1 MSIHQFR
8 RLAAASILGAMA
20 WTSPALSQG
29 QSVTLQDLRFDLGF
43 GTVTIPRLEVQGTPL
58 SEAELRAVLD
68 PAASGD
74 VAQRLSRLEARSA
87 RAPQVIFEN
96 TSREARS
103 RVVYSDVV
111 VGGVRAG
118 VIGEVSAAS
127 ASGEAGDARSVATR
141 FRIGAMRADAVDIPA
156 AARAL
161 TGSTPNPAQTPL
173 VPLYR
178 TVSYADYV
186 MELPGGMGEVRIAR
200 VTGRDAKAR
209 PGREPLL
216 GSIRTLMELAERQ
229 QGTGRNAAPTSSQ
242 DMVFL
247 GQFFGLVDNF
257 EYGVMDMEGMTGAIG
272 VGAERATFRLGGM
285 RFSDQAAN
293 AGFAMRDFAVE
304 AGPARFVI
312 AEVEARDFSFRSSFR
327 AASELLQS
335 GNPRALERDWRKLIP
350 QLGSI
355 RIAGV
360 DLVAPEPS
368 AGANRRQERPQP
380 PSEPAAPLR
389 ISARSLELGFGG
401 QLEGVPT
408 ALRFGGEEL
417 AFSLPASSTDANV
430 RNLRAMGITQLN
442 LGWLADL
449 VWRQDRNALDIQ
461 SLDLTARDLF
471 SVKLSGRLGNV
482 TREAFSTDAA
492 LAQVAWLQATAQQVK
507 LSLQNSGLFE
517 KIIENEARKARKSA
531 DQLRREWGSL
541 SAIALPAI
549 LGDSEGAKTLAGAIS
564 RFIARPGSL
573 EIDIASRQPSGIG
586 LADGIAAANNPQSIF
601 EKLDVKAQAR

>member
-1 MSIHQFR
+1 MSIHHFR
-8 RLAAASILGAMA
+8 RLAAFSLLGAMA
-20 WTSPALSQG
+20 WAAPALSQG

-43 GTVTIPRLEVQGTPL
+43 GTVSIPSMEVQGTPL
-58 SEAELRAVLD
+58 SEPELRAILD
-68 PAASGD
+68 PAGAGD
-74 VAQRLSRLEARSA
+74 LAQRLSRLEARSVT
-87 RAPQVIFEN
+87 APQVIIETAN
-96 TSREARS
+96 QDVRS
-103 RVVYSDVV
+103 RVEYRDVALA
-111 VGGVRAG
+111 GVRAG
-118 VIGEVSAAS
+118 VLGEVTAAS
-127 ASGEAGDARSVATR
+127 AAGGASDPKANSTR
-141 FRIGAMRADAVDIPA
+141 FRIGAMRAEAVDIPA

-178 TVSYADYV
+178 TVSYVDYV
-186 MELPGGMGEVRIAR
+186 MEIPGGMGELRIAK
-200 VTGRDAKAR
+200 VIGREPKAR

-216 GSIRTLMELAERQ
+216 GLIRTLMELAERQ
-229 QGTGRNAAPTSSQ
+229 QGAGRNAPASSQ

-257 EYGVMDMEGMTGAIG
+257 EYGVMDMEGLTGTIG
-272 VGAERATFRLGGM
+272 AGAERATFRLAGM

-293 AGFAMRDFAVE
+293 AGFAMRDLAVE
-304 AGPARFVI
+304 AGPARFAI
-312 AEVEARDFSFRSSFR
+312 AEFEMRDFSFRNSFR

-335 GNPRALERDWRKLIP
+335 GNSRALERDWRKLIP

-360 DLVAPEPS
+360 DLVAPEPG
-368 AGANRRQERPQP
+368 AGANRRQDRPQP

-389 ISARSLELGFGG
+389 ISAKSLELGFGG

-408 ALRFGGEEL
+408 AVRFGGEEL
-417 AFSLPASSTDANV
+417 AFSLPASSTDTNV

-449 VWRQDRNALDIQ
+449 VWRQDRNTLDIQ
-461 SLDLTARDLF
+461 SLDLTARDLA
-471 SVKLSGRLGNV
+471 SLKLSGRLGNV
-482 TREAFSTDAA
+482 TRDAFSTDAA

-573 EIDIASRQPSGIG
+573 EIEIGSRQPSGIG
-586 LADGIAAANNPQSIF
+586 LADGLAAAANPQSIF
-601 EKLDVKAQAR
+601 EKLDVKAVAR

>member
-1 MSIHQFR
+1 MTIHQFR
-8 RLAAASILGAMA
+8 RFAALSLLGAMA
-20 WTSPALSQG
+20 WAAPALAQG
-29 QSVTLQDLRFDLGF
+29 QNVTLQNLRFDLGF
-43 GTVTIPRLEVQGTPL
+43 GTVSIPRMEVQGTPL
-58 SEAELRAVLD
+58 SEPELRAILD
-68 PAASGD
+68 PAGAGD
-74 VAQRLSRLEARSA
+74 VAERLSRLEARSVT
-87 RAPQVIFEN
+87 APQVIVE
-96 TSREARS
+96 TASQDVRS
-103 RVVYSDVV
+103 RVVYRDVALA
-111 VGGVRAG
+111 GVRAG
-118 VIGEVSAAS
+118 VLGEVTAAS
-127 ASGEAGDARSVATR
+127 AAGEASDPKSNATR
-141 FRIGAMRADAVDIPA
+141 FRIGAMRAEAVDVPA

-178 TVSYADYV
+178 TVSYVDYV
-186 MELPGGMGEVRIAR
+186 MEIPGGMGEVRIAK
-200 VTGRDAKAR
+200 VTGRESKAR

-229 QGTGRNAAPTSSQ
+229 QGAGRNAPATPQ

-247 GQFFGLVDNF
+247 GQFFGIVDNF
-257 EYGVMDMEGMTGAIG
+257 EYGVLDMEGMTGTIG
-272 VGAERATFRLGGM
+272 AGTERATFRIAGM
-285 RFSDQAAN
+285 RFSDQVAN
-293 AGFAMRDFAVE
+293 AGFAMRDLAVE
-304 AGPARFVI
+304 AGPARFAI
-312 AEVEARDFSFRSSFR
+312 AEFEARDFSFRSSFR

-360 DLVAPEPS
+360 DLVAPEPG
-368 AGANRRQERPQP
+368 AGANRRQDRPA
-380 PSEPAAPLR
+380 EPVAPLR

-417 AFSLPASSTDANV
+417 AFSLPASSTDANI

-449 VWRQDRNALDIQ
+449 VWRQERNTLDIQ
-461 SLDLTARDLF
+461 SLDFSARDLV
-471 SVKLSGRLGNV
+471 SVKLAGRLGNV

-549 LGDSEGAKTLAGAIS
+549 LGDSDGAKTLAGAIS

-573 EIDIASRQPSGIG
+573 EIEIASRQPSGIG
-586 LADGIAAANNPQSIF
+586 LADGLAAAANPQSIF
-601 EKLDVKAQAR
+601 EKLDVKAAAR